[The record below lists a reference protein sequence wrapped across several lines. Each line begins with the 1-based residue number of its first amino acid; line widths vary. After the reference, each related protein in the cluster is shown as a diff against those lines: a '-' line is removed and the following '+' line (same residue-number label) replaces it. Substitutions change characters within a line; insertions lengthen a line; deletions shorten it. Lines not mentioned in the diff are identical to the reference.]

1 MCVCVRAC
9 VRACVRVCAATTVGS
24 GGNPLQEFGH
34 GFTES
39 VYSRVTN
46 RYVSTLEYDSYGDV
60 HGLVSFVRPS

>member
-1 MCVCVRAC
+1 MVSDACMRAC
-9 VRACVRVCAATTVGS
+9 VRACVHVCAATTVGS

-46 RYVSTLEYDSYGDV
+46 RYVSTPG
-60 HGLVSFVRPS
+60 VRLLW